1 MVKDFYLYVEITA
14 NESVPHFDVFF
25 IGMHNTSRML
35 KMVEMT
41 YDCIRKQKN
50 LQKNKK
56 LCI

>member
-50 LQKNKK
+50 LQKN
-56 LCI
+56 